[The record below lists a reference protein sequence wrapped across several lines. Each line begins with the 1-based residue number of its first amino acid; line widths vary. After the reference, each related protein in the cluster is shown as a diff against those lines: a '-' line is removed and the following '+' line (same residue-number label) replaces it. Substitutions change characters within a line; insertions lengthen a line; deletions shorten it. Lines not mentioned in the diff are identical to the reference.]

1 MLRVTLNAKVSKY
14 SMIVPMSSNPHLP
27 SDVQI
32 YTEPHCLQSW
42 YEVYVDGVMVKSLL
56 MDRGESK

>member
-1 MLRVTLNAKVSKY
+1 
-14 SMIVPMSSNPHLP
+14 MIVLMSSNPHLP